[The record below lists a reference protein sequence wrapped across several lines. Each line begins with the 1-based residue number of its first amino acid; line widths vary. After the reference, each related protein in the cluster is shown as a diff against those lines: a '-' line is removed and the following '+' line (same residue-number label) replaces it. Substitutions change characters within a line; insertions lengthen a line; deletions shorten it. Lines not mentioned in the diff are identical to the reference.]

1 MPTGLAH
8 RHLYSILTSSLTA
21 SSRTL
26 ILKSHHLSYGIQ
38 DIHISLG
45 GHKSSHSRCDLSQ
58 EPDMVPFL
66 SLGTQHVYN
75 CQMISLNNEQRC
87 LTQPVLQATKSQ
99 VCCLFPIHPILPLHA
114 QGGFVV
120 DIDLSLASPKN
131 QVLYGCVTTSTG
143 TLDPSHDHHTTSL
156 FLCFYCIYTVF
167 LDKCP
172 WLNIYDCFKVWALLQ
187 LSQA

>member
-38 DIHISLG
+38 DTHISLG

-99 VCCLFPIHPILPLHA
+99 VCCPLPIHPLMPLHA

-120 DIDLSLASPKN
+120 DIGDVYLQEMVSASPPGN
-131 QVLYGCVTTSTG
+131 
-143 TLDPSHDHHTTSL
+143 
-156 FLCFYCIYTVF
+156 
-167 LDKCP
+167 P
-172 WLNIYDCFKVWALLQ
+172 WLPARDV
-187 LSQA
+187 LSESTLVTPSCPRLPGPKA